1 MQNCCVQTSS
11 SVSCTGGG
19 GWEICLGRCR
29 GRSKENAPGQRH
41 KHAEGLPRNY
51 TGPRN
56 LRLTDRHTMH
66 MAACPSAQ
74 AIFALLKMS
83 RLKYIYM
90 FTQILKYVFYFSPLS
105 FLCYFIF
112 LHLCHSPS
120 TSTFFSSLIPS
131 CHGHTTFRRAL
142 NLS

>member
-66 MAACPSAQ
+66 MAAPS
-74 AIFALLKMS
+74 LH
-83 RLKYIYM
+83 
-90 FTQILKYVFYFSPLS
+90 FTQNVSPDIYIL
-105 FLCYFIF
+105 C
-112 LHLCHSPS
+112 LHK
-120 TSTFFSSLIPS
+120 F
-131 CHGHTTFRRAL
+131 
-142 NLS
+142 